1 MSVAVSIVRTDWQS
15 TKPNPD
21 EELLKEN
28 WRNELDAMDRMLA
41 EEANLARRQQNALL
55 PLLRASGL
63 DEGDMECALTESG
76 QLSRQSLKETDPL
89 VHKPVMDPAKMH
101 EQDLELVKTISA
113 KMTTPAKTTT
123 WCGYVMHPEYAGHWM
138 SWNGEKEEV
147 PTAAEDPGKCRL
159 DLRAQAFGEGWWDA
173 DVSDVHAYLAFRIT
187 PPSWGQLDV
196 YAHPW
201 MHGFYNLYADDSWYK
216 SEKASAEV
224 QTWMDLH
231 QNFWRPRSYR
241 TRFRM
246 AGDELHPT
254 RFGRIDAQFSHGFHT
269 AVGEGDIVTIRVGV
283 RLNCYAKANGGRAKL
298 DFRAGNANYVHVP
311 YIYWRLRQ

>member
-1 MSVAVSIVRTDWQS
+1 MAVAVSIVRADWKS

-21 EELLKEN
+21 EEMLKET
-28 WRNELDAMDRMLA
+28 WRAELDTLERAMN

-55 PLLRASGL
+55 PLLRAGGL
-63 DEGDMECALTESG
+63 DEGDMESALAESR
-76 QLSRQSLKETDPL
+76 QLSRQSLKESDAL
-89 VHKPVMDPAKMH
+89 VQKPAFDVTRMH

-123 WCGYVMHPEYAGHWM
+123 WSGYVLHPEYAGHWM
-138 SWNGEKEEV
+138 SWNGETEEV
-147 PTAAEDPGKCRL
+147 PAATEDPAKNRL
-159 DLRAQAFGEGWWDA
+159 DMRAQAFGEGWWDA
-173 DVSDVHAYLAFRIT
+173 DGSDVHAYLAFRIT
-187 PPSWGQLDV
+187 PPSWGQLEV
-196 YAHPW
+196 FAHPW
-201 MHGFYNLYADDSWYK
+201 LHGFYNLYADDSWYK

-224 QTWMDLH
+224 STWMDLH
-231 QNFWRPRSYR
+231 QSFWRPRSYR

-283 RLNCYAKANGGRAKL
+283 RLNCYAKAAGGRARL
-298 DFRAGNANYVHVP
+298 DFRTANANYVLVP
-311 YIYWRLRQ
+311 YVYWRLRQ